1 MLRSQAAEHVLP
13 LHDFPTVEL
22 LNPFLHETANPVA
35 LGDPVD
41 LLMLEKA
48 KRCADDFTRGLIAS

>member
-1 MLRSQAAEHVLP
+1 MP